1 MFIKILTQLLLL
13 NKLVDF
19 KKQNNLT
26 FHTSIIVLEIFSTFQ
41 LSLRAVQLY
50 YNVTKTRRSFNV
62 FLKPY
67 QKFQRVTFKI

>member
-26 FHTSIIVLEIFSTFQ
+26 FHTSIIVLENFSTFQ